1 TQKGGRCRARTR
13 RGLGPAG
20 PPGGAGPGRPGGSAR
35 CGQGYERFLPRSSND
50 TGAHLKTGL
59 FQKLWE
65 GELCDRVFARLDTD
79 SCVQQN
85 MGEGSASA
93 EDGRVVLRQPRVQLR
108 QARRA
113 QPRRGGR
120 RAPRPQDVP
129 PRGRPLPLREV
140 AAGAAGGRVSLGPRH
155 GAPCEAGLPDHG
167 GQLGEGLRVLHD
179 EQQVPAWGRGL
190 HEVEADSRAGQHGG
204 VELQE
209 RPAALRR
216 DQGHPSLGGGPPPPC
231 KEGRAERPGQARG
244 LGQRD
249 EVPLPERLLWQT
261 AARRRSRPAA
271 RRGRCP
277 EAQRRPVGPA
287 APPRVAARRAL
298 GARAR
303 GGADAQEQDS
313 KKNKKEK
320 GDHQKLIQVQ
330 A

>member
-1 TQKGGRCRARTR
+1 HPEGREVQGSDATRARSR
-13 RGLGPAG
+13 RPPGRGWPWPPGRLGEVRPGLRAFPAPQLQRHRG
-20 PPGGAGPGRPGGSAR
+20 PPEDRPLPEALGGGAVRQGVRQARHGQLRTAEHGR
-35 CGQGYERFLPRSSND
+35 GQ
-50 TGAHLKTGL
+50 
-59 FQKLWE
+59 
-65 GELCDRVFARLDTD
+65 RL
-79 SCVQQN
+79 
-85 MGEGSASA
+85 GR
-93 EDGRVVLRQPRVQLR
+93 GRVVLRQPRVQLR

-216 DQGHPSLGGGPPPPC
+216 DQGHPSLGG
-231 KEGRAERPGQARG
+231 

-277 EAQRRPVGPA
+277 EARRRRRRHRRQ
-287 APPRVAARRAL
+287 PP
-298 GARAR
+298 
-303 GGADAQEQDS
+303 
-313 KKNKKEK
+313 
-320 GDHQKLIQVQ
+320 
-330 A
+330 